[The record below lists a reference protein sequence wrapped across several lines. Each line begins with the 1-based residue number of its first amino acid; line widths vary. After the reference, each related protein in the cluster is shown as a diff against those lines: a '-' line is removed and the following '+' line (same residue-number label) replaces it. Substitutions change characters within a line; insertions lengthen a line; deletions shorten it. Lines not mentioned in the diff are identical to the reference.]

1 MEVSMYSPVYV
12 EETFNFMP
20 LLIVILLAFLVPIL
34 MTRLRGVP
42 VVVGEI
48 LAGVLI
54 GGSVLGLVQEDTIM
68 GLIGDIGLAFLMFL
82 AGLEI
87 DFDLLF
93 PNNMAGSG
101 NESKS
106 SPNLL
111 GNAVLIFAV
120 TLILAGVGAAGLNC
134 LGLEGNPWM
143 LGFILSATSLGVLLP
158 ILKERGL
165 TRTLFG
171 QLVFVSATL
180 ADFITAIL
188 LTVFLI
194 IQANGLDPQ
203 ILTIGLLFLF
213 FFIAYRLGRRFMRLQ
228 GVRTVIEELSHST
241 VQLKVR
247 GAIAMML
254 AFVVLAQLVNAEL
267 ILGAFLAGM
276 VISLIKSPQDEGMIH
291 NLEAFGFG
299 FFIPIFFILVGVNLD
314 VGALL
319 ESPESL
325 LLVPVLL
332 IVSLFVKLIP
342 MLAVRRLL
350 SWREMLGGGL
360 LLNTHLSLEIAVAV
374 IGLRAG
380 LLTPATATAVTLFA
394 ILSVLIMPFLFN
406 ALRLEAPKAHQ
417 KAILVCNAGLDGL
430 NIARELLSHGEQVC
444 ILDDDESALNE
455 AEKAGMTILQAG
467 VKDLSDV
474 IQSGTLKAILAI
486 CSDDEW
492 NFALGKA
499 GIQAGIHPVIA
510 RVNDPANMPK
520 FIEVGIQ
527 PYLPSLAQHT
537 LLALMA
543 RNSDF
548 YSLIT
553 STTDGRDLREIE
565 LKNSS
570 LVGRHLRN
578 LHLPGEALVVAIS
591 RDNDMIIP
599 HGNVQVELGDRL
611 TLLGSLEE
619 LDVVESMMV
628 D

>member
-101 NESKS
+101 HESKS

-120 TLILAGVGAAGLNC
+120 TLILAGIGAAGLNW